1 MLLELTKLPIEWAE
15 PVKLPHTTRFGYR
28 TNSFTR
34 FGLPSMD
41 FVEQFFLVMYW
52 NKQEPMESVVEIRY
66 RTRMDPWQGS
76 GRPIDPKL
84 LKKLL
89 SEMPRYRNALVD
101 IAPGRSF
108 LKGLC
113 GDWVPSLDTYKER
126 TADSLA
132 GSLLVDNGEA
142 LAMALS
148 FPGKV
153 KTVSQG
159 MRVFNLVDRIDR
171 FVYESN
177 GAGKYSN
184 EIQEI
189 KSVIAKKRR
198 QVEEL
203 DTYMSNDYQQFERCK
218 EVLGK
223 FGIEYDISEGEYES
237 VDGF

>member
-1 MLLELTKLPIEWAE
+1 MKK
-15 PVKLPHTTRFGYR
+15 V
-28 TNSFTR
+28 FT
-34 FGLPSMD
+34 F
-41 FVEQFFLVMYW
+41 
-52 NKQEPMESVVEIRY
+52 
-66 RTRMDPWQGS
+66 
-76 GRPIDPKL
+76 
-84 LKKLL
+84 
-89 SEMPRYRNALVD
+89 
-101 IAPGRSF
+101 IAI
-108 LKGLC
+108 
-113 GDWVPSLDTYKER
+113 V
-126 TADSLA
+126 AA
-132 GSLLVDNGEA
+132 A
-142 LAMALS
+142 AMALS

-237 VDGF
+237 VNCF

>member
-237 VDGF
+237 VNCF

>member
-237 VDGF
+237 VNGF